1 MKKTTIALL
10 LGVTI
15 LTATNTNAYASE
27 NEGTITDKIV
37 SIFDKVAKGEEVEEV
52 TEGNNYIEGIANK
65 IIDSVDSES
74 LENIE
79 LSTEEQT
86 IVNNIEQTLDNADL
100 TNVENI
106 NDFVGD
112 NVGLINTLLDNTEVE
127 VGALNDM
134 TSDLNEYILYKQEMK
149 EIPSMKDLY
158 AIYSKEKTF
167 EEIKQYKDTQNYKK
181 VEFDSLSFLDKV
193 KNYDYKKLAYT
204 IDNLFFADKKVNDN
218 KGLIPNMQAIV
229 SQTIRGIAIISLV
242 FMTLIYFKKRAS
254 TQYER
259 HQIKRIRN
267 TKWW

>member
-15 LTATNTNAYASE
+15 FTATNTTAYASE
-27 NEGTITDKIV
+27 NEGTIKDKIV
-37 SIFDKVAKGEEVEEV
+37 SMFENVAKGEEVEEV

-79 LSTEEQT
+79 LSTEEQA
-86 IVNNIEQTLDNADL
+86 IISNIEQTLDNADL

-106 NDFVGD
+106 NAFVGD

-127 VGALNDM
+127 VGALNEM

-149 EIPSMKDLY
+149 EIPSMQDIY
-158 AIYSKEKTF
+158 AIYNGEKTF
-167 EEIKQYKDTQNYKK
+167 EEIKQYNDTQNYKK
-181 VEFDSLSFLDKV
+181 VEFDKLSLMEKV

-218 KGLIPNMQAIV
+218 KGLIPNMQAII
-229 SQTIRGIAIISLV
+229 SQTIKGIAIISIG
-242 FMTLIYFKKRAS
+242 FMILIYFKKRAS
-254 TQYER
+254 TQFER
-259 HQIKRIRN
+259 HQIKRIRA
-267 TKWW
+267 TKW